1 MRQPRSM
8 LMPECELCHG
18 EACLELQLLSPVIP
32 RGGMPLCEDCGQVMA
47 QLGTSQPIHMQP
59 LEPQHG

>member
-1 MRQPRSM
+1 
-8 LMPECELCHG
+8 MPECEICQG
-18 EACLELQLLSPVIP
+18 DACLELQLLSPVIP
-32 RGGMPLCEDCGQVMA
+32 RGGMALCEDCGQVMA